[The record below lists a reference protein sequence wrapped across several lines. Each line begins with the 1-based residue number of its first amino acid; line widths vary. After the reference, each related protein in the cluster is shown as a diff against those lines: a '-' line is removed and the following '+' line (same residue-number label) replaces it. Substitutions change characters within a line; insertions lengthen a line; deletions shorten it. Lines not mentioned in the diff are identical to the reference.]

1 MEYGAAMTVVSR
13 FGQTTVDMANSPNEQ
28 ASGGNR
34 LRPLPEI
41 ISLLK
46 SLGATNNHSC
56 GAMC

>member
-1 MEYGAAMTVVSR
+1 MTVVSR